1 MTLTLIWIIPGRTGT
16 FPAASAAS
24 IASGWQAEA
33 RRASGLVVLTFSVA
47 EFDFAYFNDWLWDR
61 DEIVLYGEP
70 DRDGSYL
77 VLQHEAGY
85 IYYVQYLGP
94 GKKLNPATGDEMAA
108 TAARLGSNDNLPNAA
123 FIVFQ
128 LGKSSGDFVKRA
140 RVRHDPAEARGVLR
154 QHRQRFGGFVIRAA
168 HVVESDLLAAHG
180 RELDRY

>member
-1 MTLTLIWIIPGRTGT
+1 MTLTLTQIIPGRTGT

-24 IASGWQAEA
+24 IASGWQAAA
-33 RRASGLVVLTFSVA
+33 RFWFGGSNFSVA

-61 DEIVLYGEP
+61 DEIVLYDEP
-70 DRDGSYL
+70 DRDASYL
-77 VLQHEAGY
+77 VLQREAGY
-85 IYYVQYLGP
+85 IYYVHYLGP

-140 RVRHDPAEARGVLR
+140 RVRHNPAEARSVLR